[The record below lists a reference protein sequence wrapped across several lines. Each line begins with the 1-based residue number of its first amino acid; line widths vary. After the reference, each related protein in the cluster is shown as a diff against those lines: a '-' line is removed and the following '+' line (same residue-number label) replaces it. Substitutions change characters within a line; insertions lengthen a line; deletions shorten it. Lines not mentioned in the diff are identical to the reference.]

1 MSYFVLK
8 KMDKDLFH
16 HGIKGQK
23 WGVRRFQNKD
33 GTYTEAGKK
42 RYRDHAEEGLATLAI
57 GAGIGAAIGARATKK
72 SYDKKH
78 ITLDEE
84 ECKRN
89 GLKTLKNPDTIE
101 QACENANPNRGQDG
115 YVNNC
120 TLCSMA
126 TVLRQRGLD
135 VSAGPLDNGI
145 PLTRAIGDCF
155 TTQPRMIFSMY
166 GTTQKFAQSRK
177 DAEDVIKTAF
187 KDGDFGVVSVDW
199 INGGGHAFNWT
210 LDKGKV
216 SFYDGQW
223 GRDDDWINKIWD
235 KKAIDPKTQLIIA
248 DLHDTPIRYDYL
260 NNRLKC

>member
-1 MSYFVLK
+1 MAYFVLK
-8 KMDKDLFH
+8 KTDKDIFH
-16 HGIKGQK
+16 HGILGQK

-33 GTYTEAGKK
+33 GSLTAAGKN
-42 RYRDHAEEGLATLAI
+42 RYREHIKQKARSSESLIEI
-57 GAGIGAAIGARATKK
+57 GK
-72 SYDKKH
+72 SKNLN
-78 ITLDEE
+78 LDVE
-84 ECKRN
+84 ECKKN
-89 GLKTLKNPDTIE
+89 GLKILPKPDTIE
-101 QACENANPNRGQDG
+101 QARYNANPNVGKPG

-135 VSAGPLDNGI
+135 VNAGPLDDGI
-145 PLTRAIGDCF
+145 PLTRAISDCF

-166 GTTQKFAQSRK
+166 GTPQKFAKSRK

-199 INGGGHAFNWT
+199 INGGGHAFNWS

-216 SFYDGQW
+216 TFYDGQW
-223 GRDDDWINKIWD
+223 GRNDEWINKIWD
-235 KKAIDPKTQLIIA
+235 KKAIDLNTQLVIA

-260 NNRLKC
+260 NKRLKC